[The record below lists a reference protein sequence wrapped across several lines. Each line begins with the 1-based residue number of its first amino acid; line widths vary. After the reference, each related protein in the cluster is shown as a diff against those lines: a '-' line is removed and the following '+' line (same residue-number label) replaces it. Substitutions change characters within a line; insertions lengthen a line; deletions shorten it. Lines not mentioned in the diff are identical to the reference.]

1 MRLNNKKTLQF
12 TSTAFYLFEKFHCAE
27 EDLFVC
33 AQKSGFASCT
43 LHLKLSFLSPPLS
56 RSLRGIM

>member
-33 AQKSGFASCT
+33 AQKSGFVS
-43 LHLKLSFLSPPLS
+43 LFLSPPLS